1 METRRAFIKLDYTGV
16 DITKEVSAD
25 LISFSY
31 TDNASGEADSISVS
45 LKDEKKKWSGPW
57 FPTKGDVINS
67 TIHTTNWRKNGD
79 RQQLP
84 CGRFFVDEPEFSGR
98 PRVMTINA
106 ISSPLNTNFSNT
118 ERSKSWRNITIKA
131 IATDIAKRAGLTL
144 QFIGTNNPLYKSIQQ
159 TEKSDSAF
167 LSELCEQEGLA
178 MKLTDS
184 KIVIFDEAEFE
195 KRKAVATYDE
205 SNSTVLDYSFK
216 TSLSNTAYA
225 GVNVKYYDSKLGIN
239 IEFLFSIRD
248 IDKEKDEGVVNFCT
262 EEIKVKTGEEA
273 RRLAQKTLRKL
284 NKTEY
289 TGSVSVTLNLELL
302 GSSCINLKGFGA
314 FDGKYF
320 ITKATHNVGGGS
332 STDLEI
338 RKVLEGY

>member
-1 METRRAFIKLDYTGV
+1 MEARRAFIKLNYSGV

-25 LISFSY
+25 LISFTY
-31 TDNASGEADSISVS
+31 TDNASGEADSVSVS

-57 FPTKGDVINS
+57 FPSKGDVIDS
-67 TIHTTNWRKNGD
+67 TLHTTNWRKDGD
-79 RQQLP
+79 RQKLS

-118 ERSKSWRNITIKA
+118 ERSKSWRNVTIKA

-144 QFIGTNNPLYKSIQQ
+144 QFIGTTNPVYKNIQQ
-159 TEKSDSAF
+159 TEKSDSSF
-167 LSELCEQEGLA
+167 LSELCEKEGLS

-184 KIVIFDEAEFE
+184 KIVIFDEEEFE
-195 KRKAVATYDE
+195 KRKAIATYNE
-205 SNSTVLDYSFK
+205 SDSIVLDYSFK

-225 GVNVKYYDSKLGIN
+225 GVNVKYYDSKIGKN

-248 IDKEKDEGVVNFCT
+248 IDKEKDKIYQLNA
-262 EEIKVKTGEEA
+262 KVSTGEEA

-289 TGSVSVTLNLELL
+289 TGSLSVTLNLELL

-332 STDLEI
+332 TTDLEI